1 MLDLFK
7 ELELKFGKI
16 ETRIEQKKENA
27 NSLYSDQI
35 KFLNKQ
41 YNIGDLTQKYSNDL
55 NYQRLSLLNRNKI
68 NLNSEINHVN
78 EILSIN
84 KNINNSNVISLLNE
98 SKKKKYFNFKSSL
111 VSSPIAIRKLL
122 IKEYKFESLFS
133 NSKLIKYKHVLEL
146 DNYLEKILISKDRI
160 FDYFKLCGSPN
171 LEFVRFYIDSNENK
185 IEPSIIIRASSLDRI
200 DILKLLLD
208 HGADVNA
215 KAFNNKS
222 LLVEATLKGNQEMV
236 ELLMDYGN
244 YLYTNWPIRN
254 N

>member
-1 MLDLFK
+1 M
-7 ELELKFGKI
+7 
-16 ETRIEQKKENA
+16 
-27 NSLYSDQI
+27 
-35 KFLNKQ
+35 NKQ

-185 IEPSIIIRASSLDRI
+185 IEPSIIIRACLLERI

-215 KAFNNKS
+215 KASNNKS

-244 YLYTNWPIRN
+244 YL
-254 N
+254 